1 MSIIIT
7 LEGADW
13 AEIVSQARQ
22 IIGEGQYLDLRTPAE
37 APKPRATR
45 TKATA
50 PAGLVP
56 ATVSGVLLPADPS
69 PRGGA
74 GGGQLAPV
82 LTADVSGGGA
92 VVRLPAV
99 QVSVDEPAPE
109 PVFESTVTTR
119 AAVSAAERGE
129 LTRFESVDALLADL
143 NEPESGSATTASE
156 PITYEDMSREVL
168 ALAKEKGPDA
178 VKAVLSTFGLTS
190 ARGTPAEMWPQ
201 IIAAVRSA
209 M

>member
-7 LEGADW
+7 LEGVDW

-22 IIGEGQYLDLRTPAE
+22 IIGEPAE

-92 VVRLPAV
+92 VVRLPATARV
-99 QVSVDEPAPE
+99 LQAPCVLPASGCAATEGPHLSLGLQRRPTDRRLT
-109 PVFESTVTTR
+109 PVIQ
-119 AAVSAAERGE
+119 
-129 LTRFESVDALLADL
+129 
-143 NEPESGSATTASE
+143 P
-156 PITYEDMSREVL
+156 
-168 ALAKEKGPDA
+168 
-178 VKAVLSTFGLTS
+178 
-190 ARGTPAEMWPQ
+190 
-201 IIAAVRSA
+201 
-209 M
+209 